1 MKYENYHNI
10 KQVNSKWITCIPYD
24 WNLVR
29 IKVLG
34 KTLNGGTP
42 KTDNPAFWENGSIPW
57 LPSGKVQNNFLNL
70 IDADIFITEDA
81 VNNSATKLIKPNS
94 VLVALTGAT
103 CGNIGFL
110 NFESTAN
117 QSVVAIE
124 PNTLINNKY
133 LYYSLL
139 AQREQI
145 IFLKSGGAQ
154 GGITSDDVRNLIVT
168 LPSNVKEQT
177 AIVNFIEP
185 VLEKID
191 GLIEKQKKL
200 IDLLKEK
207 RQSVISNA
215 VTKGLYSSVKMSNSG
230 VEWLGEIPEHW
241 EITKI
246 KYIATASNGLTYSP
260 DDLVDQEEGVL
271 VLRSSNIQQGDI
283 SLDDNVY
290 VKMAIPE
297 KAVVRSG
304 DILICSRN
312 GSRDLIGK
320 NALIPDSLDG
330 VAYGAFMMLL
340 RSDISEYIYWILN
353 SYIFKFQSSL
363 FLTSTINQLTVSD
376 LYGFEVP
383 IPPKSEQFEII
394 KYLQEST
401 KQINL
406 LIENAK
412 KSVLLLQERRSA
424 LISAAVTGQID
435 VRNYQIKEDA

>member
-1 MKYENYHNI
+1 MSFVRYPSYI
-10 KQVNSKWITCIPYD
+10 KSHVAWSPTIPASWKVLPTKRGFIRRKEVNSGMKCE
-24 WNLVR
+24 NRLS
-29 IKVLG
+29 L
-34 KTLNGGTP
+34 TLNGV
-42 KTDNPAFWENGSIPW
+42 
-57 LPSGKVQNNFLNL
+57 LPR
-70 IDADIFITEDA
+70 
-81 VNNSATKLIKPNS
+81 
-94 VLVALTGAT
+94 
-103 CGNIGFL
+103 
-110 NFESTAN
+110 
-117 QSVVAIE
+117 
-124 PNTLINNKY
+124 
-133 LYYSLL
+133 SL
-139 AQREQI
+139 
-145 IFLKSGGAQ
+145 
-154 GGITSDDVRNLIVT
+154 DDM
-168 LPSNVKEQT
+168 
-177 AIVNFIEP
+177 
-185 VLEKID
+185 D
-191 GLIEKQKKL
+191 GLQASEFETYQIFQRDDLVFKL
-200 IDLLKEK
+200 IDLQNIKTSRVGLVHEEGIMSPAYIRLEPIQNKIFPTFAYWFFTDLYKREVFNKLGEGVRQTLGAEDLLVIPFFYPSIEEQKSISIFLNYETSKIDKLIQEQESLIDVLKEK
-207 RQSVISNA
+207 RQAVISIA

-260 DDLVDQEEGVL
+260 DDLVEQEEGVL

-283 SLDDNVY
+283 SLEDNVY
-290 VKMAIPE
+290 VKMTVPE

-330 VAYGAFMMLL
+330 VAYGAFMMRL

-376 LYGFEVP
+376 LYGFQVP

-401 KQINL
+401 KQINS

-412 KSVLLLQERRSA
+412 KSVFLLQERRSA

-435 VRNYQIKEDA
+435 LRNYQIKEAA